1 MLKKGTDRSVHAHVG
16 PWSRESSVGD
26 GAVRPLFGVHN
37 REMNRALWLWP
48 NLLSLD
54 APVVAVLWQILFA
67 RCFQV
72 PVDAV
77 AAVLLL
83 LTVWLIYVAD
93 RTLDAWKGDCHS
105 PRHEF
110 YRRHWRNLLPVWLA
124 ALALAA
130 WLAIER
136 LSPRLFLRG
145 AVLLAAVAVYFAL
158 IHLGRRRWPKEAV
171 VGVLFAL
178 GASLVAWGQVRTPAD
193 VATILLFSGLCS
205 INCLAI
211 EKWEAGQPDWS
222 PCAAGLSLAGVA
234 GVLLY
239 AHRPVLGGAELA
251 SAFGFVLLGRV
262 RPRLS
267 ANAVRVLADVALLSP
282 VLFIPVVRGS

>member
-1 MLKKGTDRSVHAHVG
+1 MGKALPIRLKPTRI
-16 PWSRESSVGD
+16 
-26 GAVRPLFGVHN
+26 
-37 REMNRALWLWP
+37 WLWP

-54 APVVAVLWQILFA
+54 APVVAVSWQILFA

-72 PVDAV
+72 HIDAV

-110 YRRHWRNLLPVWLA
+110 YRQRWRNLLPAWLA
-124 ALALAA
+124 MLGLAA
-130 WLAIER
+130 WLAMER
-136 LSPRLFLRG
+136 LSPGLFLRG
-145 AVLLAAVAVYFAL
+145 VVLLAAVTVYFGL
-158 IHLGRRRWPKEAV
+158 IHVGRRWQGRQWPPARRRWPKEAV

-178 GASLVAWGQVRTPAD
+178 GASMVAWGQVKTPAD
-193 VATILLFSGLCS
+193 VATILLFSGLCWM
-205 INCLAI
+205 NCVAI
-211 EKWEAGQPDWS
+211 EKWEVDQQDWS
-222 PCAAGLSLAGVA
+222 PCVAALWLASVA

-239 AHRPVLGGAELA
+239 AHRPMLGGAELT
-251 SAFGFVLLGRV
+251 SAVAFVLLGRV

-267 ANAVRVLADVALLSP
+267 VNAMRVLADVALLSP
-282 VLFIPVVRGS
+282 VLFIPVVR